1 VTEQAAGRAAERAT
15 LTAYREAVEAG
26 RPPSAEVVGR
36 IDALFAA
43 NQGRVYAVCRRMT
56 GNEELARDLAQDTL
70 LTAYR
75 KLATF
80 RGDSAFGTWL
90 YGIAKML
97 CLNAIRRR
105 RDVLSEDGLFEPG
118 DPTPSVLS
126 RMRKAER
133 EELVRQASLTLS
145 PLEQEAVYLRY
156 VEDIPQDR
164 ITVLLAIT
172 QSSGARG
179 VLQTCRRTLRREL
192 HRLLAEMGHGTS
204 FIRPSIA

>member
-1 VTEQAAGRAAERAT
+1 VNEQST
-15 LTAYREAVEAG
+15 LAAYRAAVEAG
-26 RPPSAEVVGR
+26 LPPSADVVMAL
-36 IDALFAA
+36 DLLFAL

-56 GNEELARDLAQDTL
+56 GNDEAARDLAQDTL

-75 KLATF
+75 KLPDF

-105 RDVLSEDGLFEPG
+105 REVLSEDGVFDTG
-118 DPTPSVLS
+118 DPSPSVLS

-145 PLEQEAVYLRY
+145 QLEQEAVYLRY
-156 VEDIPQDR
+156 VEDVPQER
-164 ITVLLAIT
+164 ITELLGIT
-172 QSSGARG
+172 QRSGARG
-179 VLQTCRRTLRREL
+179 VLQGCRRTLAREL

-204 FIRPSIA
+204 FIRSSIA